1 MEPEVVTGAFMF
13 CAGGESP
20 LFFDS
25 MPDLNVLCQSMPA
38 GTFSN
43 IVPDINLTPAGI
55 CLIRSLESA
64 FPMPCTPIPIGTW
77 ITGLPNILINGSP
90 ALGMLS
96 MLPCIFG
103 GVISI
108 VFPNNESVLAL

>member
-1 MEPEVVTGAFMF
+1 MLF

-20 LFFDS
+20 LLFDGI
-25 MPDLNVLCQSMPA
+25 PNVNILCQSMPA
-38 GTFSN
+38 GSF
-43 IVPDINLTPAGI
+43 IDVIPEVNLIPAGI

-64 FPMPCTPIPIGTW
+64 FPMPCTPIPAGTW
-77 ITGLPNILINGSP
+77 ITGLPNVLINGTP

-96 MLPCIFG
+96 MLPCVFG

-108 VFPNNESVLAL
+108 VFPNNESVLVL